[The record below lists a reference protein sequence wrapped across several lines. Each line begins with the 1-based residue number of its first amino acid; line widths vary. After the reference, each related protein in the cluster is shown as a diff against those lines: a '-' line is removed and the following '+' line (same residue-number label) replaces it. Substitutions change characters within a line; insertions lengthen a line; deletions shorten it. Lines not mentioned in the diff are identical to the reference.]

1 VTPFS
6 IASRVAVLIGVVLLA
21 ISGMGGWLLRDQ
33 IYQTFQDPGE
43 PYQTYA
49 PPDGADYGTDEGW
62 FVRGAPDTEMGA
74 ATFFIHPTTYSGGSN
89 WNAEL
94 DKESAINA
102 VNSISL
108 PNYAG
113 PFESSSALFA
123 PRYRQAALYAFMN
136 NREDGVL
143 ARRFAYKDVEQAFD
157 AFLAEIGEERPI
169 ILVGVGQGGLHALG
183 LLMNRFAGN
192 EDLTAR
198 LVTAYLLETPVP
210 LDLFAGPLLSIPP
223 CETDLD
229 IRCVNS
235 FSAVLPSE
243 ERRIRILTERTM
255 SWSPEGELAFV
266 EGRGLLCVNPILS
279 ARTTEY
285 ASSRQH
291 RGGVAAE
298 GFTSDSM
305 PVPIP
310 AQTGAQCTDGLLMT
324 ERPRASS
331 LRRPSRL
338 AEDYREPPFNLFYE
352 DLRLDAARRAETLLE
367 ILVEERR
374 WAPELNAPEDV
385 REAPVT
391 PIPDRREY

>member
-1 VTPFS
+1 
-6 IASRVAVLIGVVLLA
+6 
-21 ISGMGGWLLRDQ
+21 
-33 IYQTFQDPGE
+33 
-43 PYQTYA
+43 
-49 PPDGADYGTDEGW
+49 
-62 FVRGAPDTEMGA
+62 
-74 ATFFIHPTTYSGGSN
+74 
-89 WNAEL
+89 
-94 DKESAINA
+94 
-102 VNSISL
+102 
-108 PNYAG
+108 
-113 PFESSSALFA
+113 
-123 PRYRQAALYAFMN
+123 MN